1 MKTVNKT
8 VRLTE
13 AMVDAAERWG
23 SALGLTF
30 TDVVELALI
39 SHLNLA
45 GNPSFELV
53 EAVRDYLLGKY
64 PERLDFPQDVTLEV
78 FKHIRDDTKLRALYE
93 QALAAGPD
101 REEAVASLHR
111 RLGKAVKLV
120 LNATVVG
127 RSLPLDPV
135 EFLIT
140 THALLIPT
148 VQ

>member
-30 TDVVELALI
+30 ADVVELALI
-39 SHLNLA
+39 RHLGLDDD
-45 GNPSFELV
+45 PSFELV
-53 EAVRDYLLGKY
+53 VAVRDYLLEKY
-64 PERLDFPQDVTLEV
+64 PDRLGFPQDVTLEV
-78 FKHIRDDTKLRALYE
+78 FKHIRDDRELRALYA
-93 QALAAGPD
+93 QAVAAGPD
-101 REEAVASLHR
+101 KDQAVASLHR

-127 RSLPLDPV
+127 RSLPLDP
-135 EFLIT
+135 EQFLIT

-148 VQ
+148 DQ